1 MLDVTVLSADGQS
14 EKFGMDL
21 EPTPDALMLVQ
32 AKIRIKGLFPPG
44 TRLVAYY
51 VERPSLNYDNDN
63 EDDDPSKV
71 FVVVRGIG
79 KDGSHQTFRPQT
91 SMIDSDI
98 QAAFILHKGNVQ
110 KAADWIGVQKE

>member
-1 MLDVTVLSADGQS
+1 MLDVTVLSADGQI

-21 EPTPDALMLVQ
+21 EPTPDAMMLV
-32 AKIRIKGLFPPG
+32 KDRSKKLFPHG
-44 TRLVAYY
+44 TRIVASY

-71 FVVVRGIG
+71 FVVVRGIR
-79 KDGSHQTFRPQT
+79 KDGSHQTFRPPT

-98 QAAFILHKGNVQ
+98 QAALILHRGDVQ
-110 KAADWIGVQKE
+110 KAADWVSKKI